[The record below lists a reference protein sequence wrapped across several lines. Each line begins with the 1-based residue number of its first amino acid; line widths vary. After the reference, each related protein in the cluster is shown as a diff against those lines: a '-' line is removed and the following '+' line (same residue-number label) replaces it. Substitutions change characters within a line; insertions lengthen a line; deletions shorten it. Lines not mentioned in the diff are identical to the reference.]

1 MSESEIRISIILTV
15 LIMLLFFGVIIANSK
30 ANVEVNIC
38 EVNDLTTYVSKNAP
52 PKAVKFGNCRIEV
65 MSNDEYHKLRYAMKQ
80 SR

>member
-1 MSESEIRISIILTV
+1 MSESETRISIILTV
-15 LIMLLFFGVIIANSK
+15 LIMLLVFGIIVAASK

-38 EVNDLTTYVSKNAP
+38 EANDLTTYVSKNSP

-65 MSNDEYHKLRYAMKQ
+65 MSNDAYHKLRYAMKQ